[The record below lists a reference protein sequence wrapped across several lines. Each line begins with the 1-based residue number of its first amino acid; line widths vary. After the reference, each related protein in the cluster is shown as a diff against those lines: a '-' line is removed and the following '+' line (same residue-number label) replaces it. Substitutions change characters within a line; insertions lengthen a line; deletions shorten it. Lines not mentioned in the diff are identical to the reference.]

1 MKKTEVKMNKPM
13 YLGQAVLDISKTLM
27 YEFWYD
33 YLKPK
38 YGDRVTL
45 CCMNADSFITYI
57 GTEDFYKDIANDVD
71 KWFDTSNYDKKDERP
86 LPIGKNKKVIR
97 MFKDELGGKIMTEF
111 CALRAK
117 AYSYK
122 LDDGTENKKAK
133 GTKKCIVKS
142 ELTFKNY
149 VDCLFNDK
157 TIIKSQQRFRSDH
170 HRICTEEVNKIALSS
185 NNDKRLQTSDKVTT
199 YPYGTNVFKVCES
212 EILVKLKQ
220 KPI

>member
-1 MKKTEVKMNKPM
+1 
-13 YLGQAVLDISKTLM
+13 
-27 YEFWYD
+27 
-33 YLKPK
+33 
-38 YGDRVTL
+38 
-45 CCMNADSFITYI
+45 
-57 GTEDFYKDIANDVD
+57 
-71 KWFDTSNYDKKDERP
+71 
-86 LPIGKNKKVIR
+86 

-122 LDDGTENKKAK
+122 LDDDTENKKAK
-133 GTKKCIVKS
+133 GTKKCIVKR

-170 HRICTEEVNKIALSS
+170 HRVCTEEVNKIALSS
-185 NNDKRLQTSDKVTT
+185 NDDKRLQTSDKVTT
-199 YPYGTNVFKVCES
+199 YPYGTNAFKGCES